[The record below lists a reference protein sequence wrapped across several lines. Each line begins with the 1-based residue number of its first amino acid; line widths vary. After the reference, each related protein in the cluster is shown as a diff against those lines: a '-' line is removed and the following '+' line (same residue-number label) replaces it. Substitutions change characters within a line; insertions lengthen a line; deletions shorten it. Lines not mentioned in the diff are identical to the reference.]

1 MLGAVSVAGAWA
13 FLSRKSLRPLM
24 EAIAKAVSFDEAC
37 EGGAAL
43 RRPQSVTTEVSKLV
57 HPGLVVQVEGSP
69 EAEMLGG
76 ESFAASVGGLCL
88 VLSRVHVEFTSVEE
102 DRGVAKRMKALG
114 DRATL
119 NEAEYLW
126 GVGKGAI
133 SVVEDGVARR
143 FTFTADLVGTADPL
157 QLIAAVVRVSE
168 A

>member
-13 FLSRKSLRPLM
+13 LFSRKSLRPLM
-24 EAIAKAVSFDEAC
+24 EAIAKAVSFEEAC

-43 RRPQSVTTEVSKLV
+43 RRSQSVATEVSKLV
-57 HPGLVVQVEGSP
+57 HPALVVQVEGSP

-76 ESFAASVGGLCL
+76 EHFAASVGGLCL
-88 VLSRVHVEFTSVEE
+88 GLSRLHVEFASVEE
-102 DRGVAKRMKALG
+102 DRGVAQRMQALR

-119 NEAEYLW
+119 DEAEYLW

-143 FTFTADLVGTADPL
+143 FTFTADLVGTPDPL